1 MSPPPSRPLALGEVF
16 AETIHRYGERLG
28 AALALGAVYS
38 ATLTAAALVH
48 PALYYVVASLMLVAA
63 YGVATRLVTGDS
75 FGEAWA
81 QVAVRIPVLLVLA
94 LVVGLPFVLAGSY
107 LLLLIFGAFWLGL
120 TGFAVPV
127 AVVEP
132 LEDRAGRLQRVSY
145 ALERTLALARAEYL
159 HAVGVTAALLLVN
172 VLFGIVLQLALVGFA
187 DNSALIGG
195 AIAQLVL
202 APFFFLGLSVL
213 YFDQRTRVLTGAGD
227 GSRGNGPGT

>member
-1 MSPPPSRPLALGEVF
+1 MSPPSRPLSLGEVF
-16 AETIHRYGERLG
+16 AETIHQYGERLW

-38 ATLTAAALVH
+38 VALTAAALVH
-48 PALYYVVASLMLVAA
+48 AALYYVVASLMLVAA

-81 QVAVRIPVLLVLA
+81 QVAVRIPVLGVLA

-127 AVVEP
+127 AVVEAQEGGHGWLP
-132 LEDRAGRLQRVSY
+132 RVSY

-159 HAVGVTAALLLVN
+159 HAVGVAAALLLVN
-172 VLFGIVLQLALVGFA
+172 VLFGVVLQLALVGFA
-187 DNSALIGG
+187 DNTALVGRV
-195 AIAQLVL
+195 IAQFVL

-213 YFDQRTRVLTGAGD
+213 YFEQRARAVTPAAGA
-227 GSRGNGPGT
+227 SPGNGRGT